1 MYKSNYEQYDYLI
14 KLLLLGDSA
23 VGKSSL
29 LLRFCENK
37 FENSF
42 VLTIGVDFKS
52 KIIELNGK
60 KLKLQVWD
68 TAGQERF
75 RTITPAY
82 FRSAMGVILVYDI
95 TNIETF
101 NNLSYWMKNLEE
113 YANINV
119 QKILV
124 GNKCDLNS
132 QRQVSEQRGKELAQE
147 YKIPFFETSAKL
159 DSSVTEAFS
168 CIAEEIKQKFFSDMN
183 ELNISV
189 ENNNLDISQYQNNTT
204 DIIRQKSLRCC
215 NN

>member
-183 ELNISV
+183 KLNISV
-189 ENNNLDISQYQNNTT
+189 GNNLDISQYQNNTT

>member
-60 KLKLQVWD
+60 KLKLQIWD

-159 DSSVTEAFS
+159 DNSVTETFS